1 MLNFRVLL
9 ALGVLSE
16 LLAMADV
23 VVPEQSAEVL
33 TGDTCDDDEAAS
45 LSLRQL
51 RGDFRLSAEGTRDAD
66 AAAPVA
72 KDDVWLE
79 RSLVADEGNSVGD
92 HLHTDLST
100 SGTNACVDQT
110 GWDVDFASRCYS
122 CGFRTMGN
130 AYRSGRCMA
139 ARQHISYE
147 CGACIGNHIH
157 CGLNCKRE
165 CCLGRCTTRPAC
177 WECQVEKCQPAFFEC
192 AGVYPPRPEA

>member
-1 MLNFRVLL
+1 MAARQHISYECGACIGNHIHCGLNCKRECC
-9 ALGVLSE
+9 LGRC
-16 LLAMADV
+16 
-23 VVPEQSAEVL
+23 
-33 TGDTCDDDEAAS
+33 T
-45 LSLRQL
+45 
-51 RGDFRLSAEGTRDAD
+51 TRPACWECQVEKCQP
-66 AAAPVA
+66 AFFECAGVYPPRPVA

-79 RSLVADEGNSVGD
+79 HSLVADEGNSVGD
-92 HLHTDLST
+92 HLHTA
-100 SGTNACVDQT
+100 SGNACVDQT
-110 GWDVDFASRCYS
+110 GWDVDFAARCYT

>member
-1 MLNFRVLL
+1 M
-9 ALGVLSE
+9 G
-16 LLAMADV
+16 
-23 VVPEQSAEVL
+23 
-33 TGDTCDDDEAAS
+33 
-45 LSLRQL
+45 
-51 RGDFRLSAEGTRDAD
+51 
-66 AAAPVA
+66 
-72 KDDVWLE
+72 DDVWLE
-79 RSLVADEGNSVGD
+79 RSIVADEGNSVGD
-92 HLHTDLST
+92 HLRTDLST

-157 CGLNCKRE
+157 CGLNCKPE
-165 CCLGRCTTRPAC
+165 CRLGRCTTHPAC

-192 AGVYPPRPEA
+192 AGVYPPRPSTAAVATADGSASGGACVHESGWDVDFNARCYTC